1 MVFRFFTITPKFLDV
16 TCFFNSQFDEP
27 LFSLNEQTYSLLID
41 MNLRDV
47 AKFRLLNHHI
57 AYSVTKEPG
66 EVVGSLG
73 AMQAQDYQA
82 ALWGIGL
89 RTKEVSF
96 PEVESAILNRAI
108 VRIWLL
114 RGTLHF
120 VAAPDVRW
128 MLDLLGPHIIA
139 GRAGR
144 HRQLKLDETTF
155 MRSEVLFV
163 EALQNG
169 QLTRDEMFKVLEK
182 GGISPEGQR
191 GYHILWRAA
200 LKGLI
205 CFGPQ
210 KGKEQ
215 TFALLNQYIPK
226 GKSLQRCEALS
237 ELARRYFSSR
247 GPALLEDFAWWSG
260 LKLSDAKIALEK
272 ASTDLTSE
280 TIEGKR
286 YWMPQSTP
294 ENGKEL
300 ATAFLLPAFDEY
312 ILGYSDR
319 TATLEKPHLKK
330 AVSNNGIFYP
340 TIIFNGKVVGT
351 WKRTFKKGKIVIM
364 LSPFKTLTPTQRSSI
379 ALTAKHYSRFMEM
392 PVSITK

>member
-1 MVFRFFTITPKFLDV
+1 
-16 TCFFNSQFDEP
+16 
-27 LFSLNEQTYSLLID
+27 

-47 AKFRLLNHHI
+47 AKLRLINHNI
-57 AYSVTKEPG
+57 AYSVAKKPG
-66 EVVGSLG
+66 EVVTSLG

-89 RTKEVSF
+89 RAKEVTL
-96 PEVESAILNRAI
+96 PEVESAIANRAI

-120 VAAPDVRW
+120 VAAADVRW
-128 MLDLLGPHIIA
+128 MLKLLGPQIIA
-139 GRAGR
+139 SSAGR
-144 HRQLKLDETTF
+144 HRQLKLDEATF
-155 MRSEVLFV
+155 MRAEELFV

-169 QLTRDEMFKVLEK
+169 QLTRNEMFKVLEK

-200 LKGLI
+200 LNGLI

-215 TFALLNQYIPK
+215 TFALLNQYVPK
-226 GKSLQRCEALS
+226 GKSMKQYEALS
-237 ELARRYFSSR
+237 ELARCYFSSR

-260 LKLSDAKIALEK
+260 LKLSVAKIALET
-272 ASTDLTSE
+272 ASSRLTSE

-286 YWMPQSTP
+286 YWMPQSVP
-294 ENGKEL
+294 ENGKEF

-319 TATLEKPHLKK
+319 TVTLEQPLFKK
-330 AVSNNGIFYP
+330 AVSNNGIFYS

-351 WKRTFKKGKIVIM
+351 WKRTFKKSNLDIM
-364 LSPFKTLTPTQRSSI
+364 LTSFKTLTPTQRSSI
-379 ALTAKHYSRFMEM
+379 ALAAKHYGRFMDL
-392 PVSITK
+392 PVSIAK

>member
-1 MVFRFFTITPKFLDV
+1 
-16 TCFFNSQFDEP
+16 
-27 LFSLNEQTYSLLID
+27 
-41 MNLRDV
+41 MNLEDV
-47 AKFRLLNHHI
+47 AKLRLINHQI
-57 AYSVTKEPG
+57 AYSATKEPG
-66 EVVGSLG
+66 EVIASLG

-82 ALWGIGL
+82 ALWAVGL
-89 RTKEVSF
+89 RAKEVTL
-96 PEVESAILNRAI
+96 PEVESAITNRAI

-120 VAAPDVRW
+120 LAAADVRW
-128 MLDLLGPHIIA
+128 MLKLLGPQIIA
-139 GRAGR
+139 SSAGR
-144 HRQLKLDETTF
+144 HRQLKLDEATF
-155 MRSEVLFV
+155 MRAEELFV

-182 GGISPEGQR
+182 GGISSDGQR

-215 TFALLNQYIPK
+215 TFALLNQYVPK
-226 GKSLQRCEALS
+226 GESMKQDEALS
-237 ELARRYFSSR
+237 ELARCYFSSR

-260 LKLSDAKIALEK
+260 LKLSDAKIALET
-272 ASTDLTSE
+272 ASSRLTSE

-294 ENGKEL
+294 ENGKDL

-312 ILGYSDR
+312 IIGYSDR
-319 TATLEKPHLKK
+319 TATLEQPHFKK

-340 TIIFNGKVVGT
+340 TIIIDGKVVGT
-351 WKRTFKKGKIVIM
+351 WKRTFKKGNIAIM
-364 LSPFKTLTPTQRSSI
+364 LSPFKALSPTQRSSI
-379 ALTAKHYSRFMEM
+379 ALAAKHYSRFMEM
-392 PVSITK
+392 SVSITK

>member
-1 MVFRFFTITPKFLDV
+1 MITGQKFLEV
-16 TCFFNSQFDEP
+16 TCFANSQFDEP

-41 MNLRDV
+41 MNLEDV
-47 AKFRLLNHHI
+47 AKLRLINHQI
-57 AYSVTKEPG
+57 AYSATKEPG
-66 EVVGSLG
+66 EVVASLG
-73 AMQAQDYQA
+73 AMQAQDYQS
-82 ALWGIGL
+82 ALWAIGL
-89 RTKEVSF
+89 RAKQVTL
-96 PEVESAILNRAI
+96 PEVESAISNRAI

-120 VAAPDVRW
+120 VTAPDVHW
-128 MLDLLGPHIIA
+128 MLKLLGPQIIA
-139 GRAGR
+139 ASAGR
-144 HRQLKLDETTF
+144 HRQLKLDEATF
-155 MRSEVLFV
+155 MRAEELFV

-182 GGISPEGQR
+182 GGISHEGQR

-215 TFALLNQYIPK
+215 TFALLKQYVPK
-226 GKSLQRCEALS
+226 GKSVKQAEALS
-237 ELARRYFSSR
+237 ELAHRYFSSR

-260 LKLSDAKIALEK
+260 LKLSDAKIALET
-272 ASTDLTSE
+272 ASSRLRSE

-286 YWMPQSTP
+286 YWMPHSTP
-294 ENGKEL
+294 ENAKEL

-319 TATLEKPHLKK
+319 TATLEQPYFKK

-340 TIIFNGKVVGT
+340 TISINGKVVGT
-351 WKRTFKKGKIVIM
+351 WKRTFKKSNIVIM

-379 ALTAKHYSRFMEM
+379 ALAAKHYSRFMEM
-392 PVSITK
+392 SVSITK

>member
-1 MVFRFFTITPKFLDV
+1 
-16 TCFFNSQFDEP
+16 
-27 LFSLNEQTYSLLID
+27 
-41 MNLRDV
+41 MNLGDV
-47 AKFRLLNHHI
+47 AKLRLINHQI
-57 AYSVTKEPG
+57 AYSATKEPG
-66 EVVGSLG
+66 EVVASLG

-82 ALWGIGL
+82 ALWAIGL
-89 RTKEVSF
+89 RAKEVTL
-96 PEVESAILNRAI
+96 PEVESAITNRAI

-120 VAAPDVRW
+120 VAAPDVHW
-128 MLDLLGPHIIA
+128 MLKLLGPRIIA
-139 GRAGR
+139 SSAGR
-144 HRQLKLDETTF
+144 HRQLKLDEATF
-155 MRSEVLFV
+155 IRAEELFV

-169 QLTRDEMFKVLEK
+169 QLTRDEMFEVLKK

-215 TFALLNQYIPK
+215 TFALLNQHVLK
-226 GKSLQRCEALS
+226 VKSMQKDEALS

-247 GPALLEDFAWWSG
+247 GPALLEDFVWWSG
-260 LKLSDAKIALEK
+260 LKLSDVKIALET
-272 ASTDLTSE
+272 ASSRLTSE

-286 YWMPQSTP
+286 YWMPRSTP
-294 ENGKEL
+294 KNGKEL

-312 ILGYSDR
+312 ILSYSDR
-319 TATLEKPHLKK
+319 TVTLEQPDFKK

-340 TIIFNGKVVGT
+340 TTIVDGKVVGT
-351 WKRTFKKGKIVIM
+351 WKRSLKKSNIIIM
-364 LSPFKTLTPTQRSSI
+364 LSLFKTLTPMQRSSI
-379 ALTAKHYSRFMEM
+379 ALAAKHYSRFMEM
-392 PVSITK
+392 TVSITK